1 MKKILKEVIPYIII
15 LIVVVLIR
23 TYIVTPITVVGSS
36 MVPTLHNKEL
46 LLLSK
51 ISYKIHDIDRWDIVV
66 IKEDDW
72 IIKRVIGLPGEKI
85 EYKDEVLY
93 INDKKIEDKYA
104 NGKTKDF
111 DMYDIY
117 LAGLSEKE
125 KDKTEEFFET
135 IPEGYYLVL
144 GDNREI
150 SKDSRTVGLI
160 KENEIKGKAIFR
172 FWPLNK
178 IKVLK

>member
-1 MKKILKEVIPYIII
+1 MLKKVDKKTII

-23 TYIVTPITVVGSS
+23 TYIVTPITVVGNS

-66 IKEDDW
+66 IKENDW

-93 INDKKIEDKYA
+93 INDKEVEDKYS
-104 NGKTKDF
+104 NGETKDF

-117 LAGLSEKE
+117 LAGLSEKKE
-125 KDKTEEFFET
+125 DKTDKEFET
-135 IPEGYYLVL
+135 IPKGYYLVL

-160 KENEIKGKAIFR
+160 KEDEIQGKAIFR

-178 IKVLK
+178 IKILK

>member
-15 LIVVVLIR
+15 LVTVVIIR
-23 TYIVTPITVVGSS
+23 TYIITPITVVGSS

-51 ISYKIHDIDRWDIVV
+51 ISYKMHNIDRWDIVV

-72 IIKRVIGLPGEKI
+72 IIKRVIGLPGESVS
-85 EYKDEVLY
+85 YKDGILY
-93 INDKKIEDKYA
+93 INDKSVDDSYGYGE
-104 NGKTKDF
+104 TKDF

-125 KDKTEEFFET
+125 EDKVAEPFEK

-150 SKDSRTVGLI
+150 SKDSRSVGLI
-160 KENEIKGKAIFR
+160 PKEEIQGKAVFR

-178 IKVLK
+178 ISTVK